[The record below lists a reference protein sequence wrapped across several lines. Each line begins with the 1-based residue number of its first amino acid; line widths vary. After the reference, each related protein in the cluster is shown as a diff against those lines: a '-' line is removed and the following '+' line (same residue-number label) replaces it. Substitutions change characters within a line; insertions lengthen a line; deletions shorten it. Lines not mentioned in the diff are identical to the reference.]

1 MISLLSRLEFLAIHV
16 IPILVTAI
24 IVANVL
30 NELGVIERISWIIK
44 PVVSFANLSPES
56 GLAVITYI
64 ASGNAGSAMLSSFYE
79 QGIIGE
85 RETIIAS
92 FVSSF
97 FSFLNHLFVYFIPVV
112 IPLLGI
118 KAGLLYI
125 SARMFISLCVT
136 LTAILAGHFLLK
148 NKNNKNYE
156 KSNYEKAKKEVK
168 DFKTGVRE
176 GIKKAFKVLK
186 KIIPRLVLV
195 YTVVTILMEYNVLK
209 PLENFKILGLPG
221 QVSAIV
227 AAGIADTTSG
237 FAAAGSMLA
246 SNAITPIQAVAAL
259 LLTSIISMSVIFVRH
274 SLPGR
279 IAYFGFKLGV
289 KIAVISSILNILYT
303 AIVLLVLLHW

>member
-30 NELGVIERISWIIK
+30 NELGIIERISWIIK
-44 PVVSFANLSPES
+44 PIVSFANLSPES

-148 NKNNKNYE
+148 NKNYE
-156 KSNYEKAKKEVK
+156 KSNYKKAKKEMK

-186 KIIPRLVLV
+186 KIIPRLVFV